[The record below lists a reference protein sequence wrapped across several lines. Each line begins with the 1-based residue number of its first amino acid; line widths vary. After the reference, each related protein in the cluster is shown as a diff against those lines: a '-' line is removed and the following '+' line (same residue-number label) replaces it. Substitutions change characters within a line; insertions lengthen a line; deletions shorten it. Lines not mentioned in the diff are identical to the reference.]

1 MIHVKPKYLYL
12 LASVFW
18 LIAGINVIR
27 IGIDV
32 MHNTESQLFVFATL
46 ALIVFIFFFRFIF
59 KRTVENNINRI
70 NALDDDIIPFW
81 KFMDLKGY
89 IIMFF
94 MISLGVSIRYFNL
107 LPDFFISFFYIGLG
121 GALTM
126 AAFKY
131 LPHYF
136 KKS

>member
-1 MIHVKPKYLYL
+1 MIHVKPKFLYL
-12 LASVFW
+12 LACVFW

-32 MHNTESQLFVFATL
+32 LHDPESRLFILLTL
-46 ALIVFIFFFRFIF
+46 TLIVFIFFFRFIF
-59 KRTVENNINRI
+59 ARTIRNNIERI
-70 NALDDDIIPFW
+70 SSLDDDIIPFW
-81 KFMDLKGY
+81 RFMDLKGY
-89 IIMFF
+89 IIMIF
-94 MISLGVSIRYFNL
+94 MITLGVSIRHFNL

-121 GALTM
+121 GALTLT
-126 AAFKY
+126 AFKY

>member
-32 MHNTESQLFVFATL
+32 MHNTESQLFIFATL

>member
-1 MIHVKPKYLYL
+1 MIHVKSKYLYL